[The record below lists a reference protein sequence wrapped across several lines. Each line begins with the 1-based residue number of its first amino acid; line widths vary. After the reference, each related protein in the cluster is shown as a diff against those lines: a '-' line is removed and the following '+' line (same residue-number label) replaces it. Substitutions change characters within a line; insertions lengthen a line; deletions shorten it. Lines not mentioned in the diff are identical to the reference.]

1 MDGMTQQTT
10 LNARGTIISLE
21 RPIVMG
27 ILNLTPDSFYPGSRI
42 DSVEAAVAR
51 AGEMLEEGAQI
62 LDVGAATS
70 RPGSDVISADEE
82 LKRLMPVVEKLL
94 TTFPDAILSIDTW
107 RVQVAREVLS
117 AGAHLINDITAGTG
131 EPGILEVTA
140 EAHAPFIA
148 MHMKGTPGNLEK
160 KPVYEDIVGEI
171 LRFFVD
177 RLNVIRSAGI
187 TDIVLDPGLGFGKSV
202 DQNFILLKGLGVF
215 RFLELPLMI
224 GLSRKSMV
232 WRTLDISPDEALN
245 GTTALHMIALQQ
257 GVRILRVHDVRA
269 ACEAIALHQR
279 LSQA

>member
-1 MDGMTQQTT
+1 
-10 LNARGTIISLE
+10 
-21 RPIVMG
+21 
-27 ILNLTPDSFYPGSRI
+27 
-42 DSVEAAVAR
+42 
-51 AGEMLEEGAQI
+51 
-62 LDVGAATS
+62 
-70 RPGSDVISADEE
+70 
-82 LKRLMPVVEKLL
+82 
-94 TTFPDAILSIDTW
+94 
-107 RVQVAREVLS
+107 
-117 AGAHLINDITAGTG
+117 
-131 EPGILEVTA
+131 
-140 EAHAPFIA
+140 
-148 MHMKGTPGNLEK
+148 
-160 KPVYEDIVGEI
+160 
-171 LRFFVD
+171 
-177 RLNVIRSAGI
+177 VIRSAGI